1 VSKRFAIRPS
11 TSLGAN
17 GSAFAGAL
25 AAAVL
30 LTAASS
36 GPDVPV
42 VRNVDAILA
51 LSPPGQLR
59 VLHFWATWCGACR
72 RDLPAL
78 RELAK
83 KLDAAGVPLI
93 GVSLDSPD
101 KMDAVAAY
109 VRDQRLGFPN
119 AILDSPDPTPIVN
132 RLDPAWDADLP
143 ATFLVSKSGKTLQAY
158 LGPIPVE
165 RVLED
170 VRREAHQ
177 PKEKT
182 P

>member
-1 VSKRFAIRPS
+1 MQRPAVRPS
-11 TSLGAN
+11 TSLGAI
-17 GSAFAGAL
+17 GSALL
-25 AAAVL
+25 AALL
-30 LTAASS
+30 LTAASP
-36 GPDVPV
+36 GPKIPV

-51 LSPPGQLR
+51 LAPPGQLR

-72 RDLPAL
+72 KDLPQL

-93 GVSLDSPD
+93 GVSLDNPD
-101 KMDAVAAY
+101 KTDVVAAY

-132 RLDPAWDADLP
+132 RLHPGWDADLP
-143 ATFLVSKSGKTLQAY
+143 ATFLVAKSGKTLQAY

-170 VRREAHQ
+170 IRRETHQ
-177 PKEKT
+177 PKEQNQ
-182 P
+182 